1 MLPMVRSRSLPG
13 FVAVCCAGIGL
24 TGCGED
30 SSAPLEDL
38 RSGNLVVYE
47 GRGRLQCDFT
57 GGITPAQSAMKLTGA
72 GVDVLR
78 SGCGVMTGVVFA
90 AVCGGSSGEL
100 LLHEIR
106 AENRETAEQLG
117 FAPAQELVSRV
128 SETGYAWVDCQTG
141 AILP

>member
-1 MLPMVRSRSLPG
+1 MLTMARSQFLI
-13 FVAVCCAGIGL
+13 AVCCAGIGL
-24 TGCGED
+24 TSCGGESD
-30 SSAPLEDL
+30 APIENL
-38 RSGNLVVYE
+38 RPGNLVVFE

-78 SGCGVMTGVVFA
+78 SGCGVMTGVAFA

-106 AENRETAEQLG
+106 QENRDTAESLG
-117 FAPAQELVSRV
+117 FAPAQELVSRA
-128 SETGYAWVDCQTG
+128 SGTGYAWADCQTG